1 MKNIFKYFTFIILFC
16 LIAVL
21 QYLFDS
27 AKEKASLVSPF
38 VPDAG
43 VVKAANLG
51 LDSATSSLYWLLAIQ
66 YFGAPQTDGYQK
78 FDDYIDLATDLD
90 PKFSHPYAFATLVM
104 PPQNLTE
111 EAIIIAKKGVEKAET
126 KWEIAYNLGLVYH
139 MHKEDSKNAAK
150 YFDIAGQ
157 DPKAPE
163 NIKWIA
169 ANYGSR
175 PDIREQTKLIWQGIA
190 ESTNDPLLKER
201 ALAYI
206 YHFELMSFLEAQAT
220 EYKTRFGDYPERIE
234 QLVEKNI
241 LTKIPEDPFGYS
253 FIIDSDG
260 RARIVIPQNKK

>member
-1 MKNIFKYFTFIILFC
+1 MKNIIKYSTLLILLC

-21 QYLFDS
+21 QYIFDS
-27 AKEKASLVSPF
+27 AKSKSPSVSPF
-38 VPDAG
+38 VPKAT

-51 LDSATSSLYWLLAIQ
+51 LDSASSSLYWLLAIQ
-66 YFGAPQTDGYQK
+66 YFGAPQKDGYQK

-104 PPQNLTE
+104 PPQDLTD
-111 EAIIIAKKGVEKAET
+111 EAIVIAKKGIEKAET

-139 MHKEDSKNAAK
+139 MHKEDNVNAAK

-190 ESTNDPLLKER
+190 ESTNDPMLKER
-201 ALAYI
+201 ALAYV
-206 YHFELMSFLEAQAT
+206 YHFELMSFLEAQARV
-220 EYKTRFGDYPERIE
+220 YKTRFGNYPEHIE
-234 QLVEKNI
+234 QLVEKDI
-241 LTKIPEDPFGYS
+241 LTMIPKDPFGYN
-253 FIIDSDG
+253 FVIDSDG
-260 RARIVIPQNKK
+260 RARIIISTEK